1 MPEKSRK
8 VPFTEQDSAKL
19 LERYDAT
26 TVLTLLQELAHY
38 PHAKIDWNEL
48 VKNTS
53 TGISTAREYQMV
65 WRHLAYRH
73 ALAENL
79 EDGAQPLDDD
89 SDLECELEVL
99 PPVSAEAV
107 SEAAACMKVMIASR
121 TLSESTPSS
130 STIEAPLTIT
140 VPVCRGSGTPSGT
153 SQSSKLM
160 QGTNV
165 IFPVTVQRQTL
176 PTAPS
181 TDGVETKGLGGGNMA
196 SKRKR
201 KAWSEEEDIQLRAAV
216 QRFGEGNWANMAKG
230 DNFPIKR
237 SPTQLAQRWSILRKK
252 DGTANS
258 GTIVTSTTYTTAEQL
273 ATRHSL
279 SLALDMPFKKLTAPG
294 TADQAK
300 TSLTSKTQVQ
310 HTTTATTIQSSL
322 QPHQQSMLRGNP
334 TPNPALKA
342 TAVAVGARVVSQ
354 SNIASQIKVAQARNA
369 VPGTSISLA
378 KPSTSAGM
386 SSESEVQARTSSSV
400 AHVPPQFVRIPSQSA
415 PAPSQSTAPITSPLS
430 CSSTVKVASSTVPV
444 LPEKDKPV
452 TPTLVVNKVP
462 IKQEVNTTDELR
474 NSKPSPAPKE
484 MVQND
489 EKSTQDKSMN
499 IPVKERV
506 TSLVG
511 STRKEEVAED
521 KAAPKNQV
529 KSEDDGNKGSHEL
542 DKEKS
547 KISINGRSQD
557 QKMDEKQENLQN

>member
-1 MPEKSRK
+1 MP
-8 VPFTEQDSAKL
+8 L
-19 LERYDAT
+19 LKILKM
-26 TVLTLLQELAHY
+26 VL
-38 PHAKIDWNEL
+38 
-48 VKNTS
+48 
-53 TGISTAREYQMV
+53 
-65 WRHLAYRH
+65 
-73 ALAENL
+73 NL
-79 EDGAQPLDDD
+79 WFDDD
-89 SDLECELEVL
+89 SDLECELEVS

-140 VPVCRGSGTPSGT
+140 VPVCRGSGTPSGS

-181 TDGVETKGLGGGNMA
+181 TDGVENKGLGGGNMA

-300 TSLTSKTQVQ
+300 TSLTSKIQVQ

-322 QPHQQSMLRGNP
+322 PPHQQSMLRGNP

-354 SNIASQIKVAQARNA
+354 SNIASQIKVAQVRNA

-386 SSESEVQARTSSSV
+386 SSDLEVQARTSSSV
-400 AHVPPQFVRIPSQSA
+400 AHVPPQSVRIPSQSA

-430 CSSTVKVASSTVPV
+430 PLSSSSTVKAASSTVPV

-499 IPVKERV
+499 IPVRERV

-511 STRKEEVAED
+511 STRKEELAED
-521 KAAPKNQV
+521 KGVPKNQV